1 MKHEL
6 QQRLSCPYPGGA
18 FIALGASALLHS
30 VLVLFLAG
38 LKGEPPARSKP
49 AIVQINLKSVRLS
62 PDLEGKSGM
71 TASHQLGPRARSLA
85 PQAVRTSM
93 PVAGRE
99 KTPPDRKPSHSAT
112 VVKPAAA
119 LKAAP
124 VSFAKKIPDQK
135 VEAARKIQD
144 QKPVT
149 GKAEKPLVASVPAEP
164 SLLNVDQPI
173 VEQEVVPIAKKDNAV
188 IATRSLLPQSAVDR
202 AVAISPQDVD
212 VNDVIDGEP
221 FVVEVPQEESPS
233 GSADALR
240 ENYLSFNFGS
250 IRDKVRDN
258 LRYPAI
264 ARRQGWTGRVEI
276 EFTISLSGTIDNKR
290 ILSSS
295 GYPLLDRQALRAVD
309 VSAPFPPP
317 AVIATVILPVTFSLE

>member
-6 QQRLSCPYPGGA
+6 QQRLNCPVPAGV
-18 FIALGASALLHS
+18 FTALGASVLLHS
-30 VLVLFLAG
+30 VLVLFLVG
-38 LKGEPPARSKP
+38 LKGAPPVRTKP

-62 PDLEGKSGM
+62 PGLEGTLGM
-71 TASHQLGPRARSLA
+71 KATDQPGSKARSLA
-85 PQAVRTSM
+85 PQSVPSAM

-99 KTPPDRKPSHSAT
+99 QAPPDQKPSPSAT
-112 VVKPAAA
+112 VAKPASA
-119 LKAAP
+119 LNAAP
-124 VSFAKKIPDQK
+124 AGISKKIPAQK
-135 VEAARKIQD
+135 IEVARKTPV

-149 GKAEKPLVASVPAEP
+149 GKAEKPLVALVPAEP
-164 SLLNVDQPI
+164 SFLDVDQPT
-173 VEQEVVPIAKKDNAV
+173 VEQEAVSIAKIDNTGAK
-188 IATRSLLPQSAVDR
+188 TRFLPPQLSVDR

-212 VNDVIDGEP
+212 VNDDVDGEA
-221 FVVEVPQEESPS
+221 FVVEAPQEESPS
-233 GSADALR
+233 GAADALR
-240 ENYLSFNFGS
+240 EEYLSFNFGS

-258 LRYPAI
+258 LRYPTI